1 MRRTSRRS
9 PNTILI
15 DERRLDG
22 AQNKIVRALRDHVRT
37 VLFFTPWLSI
47 PLALLGIALV
57 VLTPVAVLVPW
68 GWLAIVVAICGAGG
82 LALWL
87 RPRYQLSI
95 LDSSPLG
102 VFYWLQRR

>member
-1 MRRTSRRS
+1 MRT
-9 PNTILI
+9 
-15 DERRLDG
+15 
-22 AQNKIVRALRDHVRT
+22 LRDQARM

-47 PLALLGIALV
+47 PLALLGLALV

-68 GWLAIVVAICGAGG
+68 GWLTILVAIGAAGA

-87 RPRYQLSI
+87 RPRYRLSI

>member
-1 MRRTSRRS
+1 MRT
-9 PNTILI
+9 
-15 DERRLDG
+15 
-22 AQNKIVRALRDHVRT
+22 LRDHARM

-47 PLALLGIALV
+47 PLALLGLALV

-68 GWLAIVVAICGAGG
+68 GWLSILIAIGGAGA

-87 RPRYQLSI
+87 RPRYRLSI

>member
-1 MRRTSRRS
+1 MRT
-9 PNTILI
+9 
-15 DERRLDG
+15 
-22 AQNKIVRALRDHVRT
+22 LRDQTRM

-47 PLALLGIALV
+47 PLALLGLALV

-68 GWLAIVVAICGAGG
+68 GWLSILIAIGGAGA

-87 RPRYQLSI
+87 RPRYRLSI